1 MGAEERMRP
10 STRRPPIRVRTVMTG
25 DGLTR
30 LVRAR
35 FLVVEVLC
43 FRLPVP
49 VPDRFA
55 MFRSLRDQ
63 VAEM

>member
-1 MGAEERMRP
+1 
-10 STRRPPIRVRTVMTG
+10 MTG
-25 DGLTR
+25 ECLTR

-35 FLVVEVLC
+35 FFAVDVFC
-43 FRLPVP
+43 FRLPVR